1 MQSNITGI
9 VYVVALV
16 VSRVKSGLTSKF
28 HLQIMQK
35 ISQISREDSQE
46 NLPAIVQTSV
56 NMKRRTVAGSTGI
69 GFFVLAFGFIAI
81 AFATP
86 NWLVSD
92 YRLAGA
98 KLERLGLWVHCFR
111 SLPDVNDDSQRRFFV
126 GCRWVYDPFTTG
138 YDEIRGFLLP
148 GFMIATQFFFTLSFI
163 AMLISAIGYVIL
175 AGGICASIAVILFAS
190 LGNRNDWMPEHAN
203 NWFGWSFILA
213 CIGAVSALVTA
224 TLFLTEVHVQLRKR
238 RYFKESQTKFE
249 MMHASQ

>member
-1 MQSNITGI
+1 
-9 VYVVALV
+9 
-16 VSRVKSGLTSKF
+16 
-28 HLQIMQK
+28 MQK
-35 ISQISREDSQE
+35 ASRIVQEDSQE
-46 NLPAIVQTSV
+46 NIPKVFTSTV
-56 NMKRRTVAGSTGI
+56 NMKRRTLSGSFAV

-92 YRLAGA
+92 YRITGA

-148 GFMIATQFFFTLSFI
+148 AFMIATQFFFTLAFI
-163 AMLISAIGYVIL
+163 GMLVSGIGVLVFFLCAGPDQKLFIKLIQVIGYVTTA
-175 AGGICASIAVILFAS
+175 AGVSAGIAVIIFAS
-190 LGNRNDWMPEHAN
+190 LGNRNNWMPEHAN

-213 CIGAVSALVTA
+213 CVGSVMALVA
-224 TLFLTEVHVQLRKR
+224 APLFLTEANVQRRKR
-238 RYFKESQTKFE
+238 ALFRESQTRFE
-249 MMHASQ
+249 MMHGVK